1 VDIIHEVEKKYRK
14 SELPAFKVG
23 DTVDVEVTIAEGG
36 KERIQIFSGVVIA
49 IKGKGI
55 NRTFTVRRIVQGE
68 GVERTFPY
76 HSPKIGNVTVKKSGS
91 VRRAKLYYLRERTGK
106 GARIKEM
113 TGTRL
118 AKKRE
123 ILEEAVRAKAEAAAK
138 EAAAQEAEAEAES
151 AGKEATKAAGKKSKA
166 SGKKA
171 KAAGKK
177 AKAAGKKSKT
187 GDKKKK

>member
-14 SELPAFKVG
+14 SELPEFKVG

-49 IKGKGI
+49 IGGKGI

-68 GVERTFPY
+68 GVERVFPF
-76 HSPKIGNVTVKKSGS
+76 HSPKVGNVTIKKAGS
-91 VRRAKLYYLRERTGK
+91 VRRAKLYYLRDRTGK

-113 TGTRL
+113 TGARL

-123 ILEEAVRAKAEAAAK
+123 ALNETARIKAEAAAK
-138 EAAAQEAEAEAES
+138 EAAAAEAAAAEAAAKEAASSEAEAGAE
-151 AGKEATKAAGKKSKA
+151 
-166 SGKKA
+166 
-171 KAAGKK
+171 
-177 AKAAGKKSKT
+177 
-187 GDKKKK
+187 KKK